1 MNRLM
6 MNRLVSNRLVLIS
19 AFALL
24 ACSSPPATAKNVVIK
39 GERGTRWCCP
49 DGKKGPDCKL
59 FDSSVPLGSDCRLDI
74 AIVPD
79 TGFTPT
85 QAPARNSGMTLKPQA
100 EVKPPA
106 AVRGTDAPKK

>member
-1 MNRLM
+1 MNRLV

-24 ACSSPPATAKNVVIK
+24 ACSSQPATAKNVVIK

-79 TGFTPT
+79 AGFTPA
-85 QAPARNSGMTLKPQA
+85 QAPARDSEMTLKPQA
-100 EVKPPA
+100 EVKP
-106 AVRGTDAPKK
+106 AVRGADAPKK